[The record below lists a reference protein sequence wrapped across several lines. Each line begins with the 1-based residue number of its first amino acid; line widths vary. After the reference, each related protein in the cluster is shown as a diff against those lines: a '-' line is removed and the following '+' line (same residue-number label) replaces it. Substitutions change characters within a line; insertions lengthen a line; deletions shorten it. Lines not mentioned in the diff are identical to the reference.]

1 MSNLNCIKKS
11 IFQFHRQT
19 NVVPFMEY
27 FSLELFQLVYLA
39 KWFWAISSRPYVRHA
54 PLDRI
59 TVTSVLT
66 NWVYL
71 ESGLKRYYSFH
82 MDNIDVWTIVFVHT
96 IGIVWPL
103 CCNTSIFT
111 CLQISPIRLL
121 CRSFDLQEIIGNW
134 LLISRYQLK
143 VDVIVLWVVY
153 RINFIPAVNKSWMV
167 DTT

>member
-11 IFQFHRQT
+11 IFQFHHKM
-19 NVVPFMEY
+19 NIVLFMDY

-39 KWFWAISSRPYVRHA
+39 KSFWTISSRPYVRHA
-54 PLDRI
+54 PLNRI
-59 TVTSVLT
+59 TVTSVLA

-82 MDNIDVWTIVFVHT
+82 RGGIDVWTIVFVHT

-103 CCNTSIFT
+103 SCNTSIFT
-111 CLQISPIRLL
+111 CLQKSSIRLL
-121 CRSFDLQEIIGNW
+121 CRSFDLQKIIGNW
-134 LLISRYQLK
+134 LLISQYQLK

-153 RINFIPAVNKSWMV
+153 PFNFISAFNKSWMV

>member
-1 MSNLNCIKKS
+1 MNI
-11 IFQFHRQT
+11 
-19 NVVPFMEY
+19 VPFMEY

-39 KWFWAISSRPYVRHA
+39 KSLWTISSRPYVRHA

-82 MDNIDVWTIVFVHT
+82 RGGIDVWTIVFVHT

-103 CCNTSIFT
+103 FCNTSIFT
-111 CLQISPIRLL
+111 CLQISSIRLL
-121 CRSFDLQEIIGNW
+121 CRSFDLEEIIGNW

-153 RINFIPAVNKSWMV
+153 RINFISTFNKSWMA
-167 DTT
+167 DRT